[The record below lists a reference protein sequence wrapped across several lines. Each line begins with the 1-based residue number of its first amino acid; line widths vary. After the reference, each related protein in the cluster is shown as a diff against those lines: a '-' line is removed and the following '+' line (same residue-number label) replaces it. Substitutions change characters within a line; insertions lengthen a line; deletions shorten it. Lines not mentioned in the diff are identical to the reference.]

1 MLGVQERIATRFAHG
16 LHRGGHLVDDDT
28 IATAIARH
36 THLSDEQQRLVRS
49 WCGDGRRHQAAI
61 GRAGAGKTTTVAACA
76 DAWTAAGYRVVGTAV
91 KGEAARTL
99 AAATGI
105 ECETVAWY
113 LAHDD
118 PQALPRN
125 CRNPTLRRQR
135 GPLPFP
141 EKGL

>member
-1 MLGVQERIATRFAHG
+1 VEHTLARWITSRCAVEMLGVQERIATRFAHG

-61 GRAGAGKTTTVAACA
+61 GRAGAG
-76 DAWTAAGYRVVGTAV
+76 YRVVGTAV